1 MLVIMHK
8 STDVHVWIF
17 IHCMHKYILCV
28 RYELND
34 PNLPHAGTR
43 TSTVDDSIVGAGLYE
58 KAGTKLSIPN
68 NTHTKMNGY
77 IKVLVDE
84 HSF

>member
-1 MLVIMHK
+1 MKYKINLK
-8 STDVHVWIF
+8 FLFCGAKTGNGTDVLHTSVVF
-17 IHCMHKYILCV
+17 SPILCV

-43 TSTVDDSIVGAGLYE
+43 TSTVDDSIVGAGLYK

-68 NTHTKMNGY
+68 NIHTK
-77 IKVLVDE
+77 K
-84 HSF
+84 

>member
-1 MLVIMHK
+1 MYMCGF
-8 STDVHVWIF
+8 SYTA
-17 IHCMHKYILCV
+17 CTNTCPILCV

>member
-1 MLVIMHK
+1 MYMCGFSYIAC
-8 STDVHVWIF
+8 TNTWP
-17 IHCMHKYILCV
+17 ILCV

-77 IKVLVDE
+77 IKVLIDE